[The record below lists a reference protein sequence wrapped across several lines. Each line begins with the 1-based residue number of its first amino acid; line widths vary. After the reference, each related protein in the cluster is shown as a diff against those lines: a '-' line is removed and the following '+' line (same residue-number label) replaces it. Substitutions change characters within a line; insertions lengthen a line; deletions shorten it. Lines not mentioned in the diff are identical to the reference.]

1 MFVLYV
7 SAGACDKPQHAI
19 QSQYVK
25 KKKIRSTLWNFK
37 ISLIVV
43 LNVSHVSISVCIWP
57 LKAHLGGIVLS
68 PQELSPKRPPA
79 KWMCQ

>member
-25 KKKIRSTLWNFK
+25 KKD
-37 ISLIVV
+37 
-43 LNVSHVSISVCIWP
+43 P
-57 LKAHLGGIVLS
+57 LYPL
-68 PQELSPKRPPA
+68 EF
-79 KWMCQ
+79 